1 MDAYDPDEVAGVEV
15 EVYSLSELE
24 LEVLKYGTSETM
36 ARMDR
41 TKSAPGIIAR
51 RCR

>member
-1 MDAYDPDEVAGVEV
+1 VDAYGSDEGAGVEV

-24 LEVLKYGTSETM
+24 LKVPKYGTSEMM

-41 TKSAPGIIAR
+41 TKSAPGIICR
-51 RCR
+51 RG